1 MASSDSLSAADTT
14 PLQTDGGE
22 IEMVNDHLGSVI
34 SRAHDGEI
42 LEDLK

>member
-22 IEMVNDHLGSVI
+22 IEMVNNYLGSVI
-34 SRAHDGEI
+34 SHARDGDI
-42 LEDLK
+42 LEDIK